1 MGWQRKGKFPATLR
15 KVPEV
20 KISPAWCWF
29 QQQLCIWFYVAR
41 KWNEKSRSVV
51 VTFCCFCFE
60 LLQIFFYN
68 LKQNLI
74 FGTVKPSFTNKLLSR
89 HHCHWFPQCQEE
101 WLHKWS
107 PWWSLRLRV
116 CNKQPEHHSRLLIL
130 SSLHL
135 GSWGD
140 NTARN
145 ILLAIWYFC
154 QWDLEE
160 VFIYI
165 CCAVK
170 FLFLF

>member
-1 MGWQRKGKFPATLR
+1 ML
-15 KVPEV
+15 
-20 KISPAWCWF
+20 ISAAVMYLI
-29 QQQLCIWFYVAR
+29 LCSQEM
-41 KWNEKSRSVV
+41 KWEKQKCCSYLV
-51 VTFCCFCFE
+51 CCFCFE